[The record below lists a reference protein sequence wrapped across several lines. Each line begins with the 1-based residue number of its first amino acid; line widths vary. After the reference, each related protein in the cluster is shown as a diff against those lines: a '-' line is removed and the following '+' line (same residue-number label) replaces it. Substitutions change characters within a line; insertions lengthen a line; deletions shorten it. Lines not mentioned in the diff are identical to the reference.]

1 MRLVIQIAEVPYAIV
16 MLICEFIPRA
26 FTVWVCNVPRF
37 ESQMEVKSP
46 TENVVMCSIITQTWA
61 VLGFQPADS

>member
-16 MLICEFIPRA
+16 MLVCELIPRA
-26 FTVWVCNVPRF
+26 FTAWVCKVPRF

-46 TENVVMCSIITQTWA
+46 TENVVTCSIITQT
-61 VLGFQPADS
+61 